1 MCVYIYTH
9 QKKRPLF
16 IVYTIRADEENAHH
30 ASTTRLEYAQI
41 IVFFTEAPMFG
52 RAPTPQK

>member
-1 MCVYIYTH
+1 MYVHPH

-41 IVFFTEAPMFG
+41 IVFFTEAPVFG